1 MTKFYALL
9 LSLLLLLLLMSHGLK
24 AQTLAEKTKGLQKFE
39 GFFPFYWDEKTGR
52 ILLEIDKL
60 DQEILYVSSLPH
72 GVGSNDLGLDR
83 GQIGQTRIVKF
94 VRSGPKILLLQ
105 PNYDFRAVSSNP
117 DERKSVEEAFARSV
131 IWGFKAEAREG
142 NRVLVDLTP
151 FLLRDSHQLGDKL
164 EEMKQGSY
172 KADESRSALFLPN
185 TKGFPQNSEFEAMVT
200 LVGKA
205 KGREISSV
213 TPDPSALTV
222 HLHHSFIQLPDSNY
236 QPRAFD
242 PRAGFYAN
250 EFADY
255 ATPINQPLMQRQ
267 LVRHRLRKQ
276 NPAAAVSEAVE
287 PLVYYLDRGAP
298 EPVRSAL
305 LEGAAWW
312 NQAFEAAGY
321 RNAFQ
326 VKLLPEDADAM
337 DIRYNVIQWVHRSTR
352 GWSYGASIVDPR
364 TGEIIKG
371 QVSLGS
377 LRVRQDYLI
386 AEGLLQPYGDDG
398 QPTNPAMLQMAVA
411 RLRQLAAH
419 EVGHTLGLYH
429 NYAASPQERASVM
442 DYPMPRILL
451 RPDGSIDL
459 SQAYAAGIG
468 SWDKRAILYGYQD
481 FGSAAAETAALPA
494 IMRQTLAEGFAFMA
508 DADARAAGGAH
519 PAAHLW
525 DDGAN
530 AADEL
535 NRLMDM
541 RGQLLARF
549 SEKALAPGQPMA
561 LLEEV
566 LVPIYLLQRYQVE
579 AAAKQ
584 VGGLYYTYA
593 LKGDGQTI
601 TKLVPPAEQWKAV
614 EALLRTISPRELAL
628 PEELL
633 AKIPPRPVNYGRSRE
648 TFPTRTGLTFD
659 ALGAAESAAVTT
671 LEFLLNPQRAAR
683 LEDYHARHPTQPGL
697 SAVLDKLLAA
707 TWRASPE
714 TGSAGKLQQLVQ
726 LLTLRQLLTLAAT
739 PTAPMGVRA
748 MATLK
753 VEELKSQLEKSQKS
767 TKNESQRATAL
778 LALRTIAQFEE
789 TPGKFEP
796 TPALTMPDGAPI
808 GSDDCGVW

>member
-1 MTKFYALL
+1 MLKRYSLL
-9 LSLLLLLLLMSHGLK
+9 LSLLLLAAPGLR
-24 AQTLAEKTKGLQKFE
+24 AQTLAEKTKGFQKSA
-39 GFFPFYWDEKTGR
+39 GFFPFYWDEKGGR

-60 DQEILYVSSLPH
+60 DQEILYVSSLPS

-105 PNYDFRAVSSNP
+105 PNYDYRAVSPNP
-117 DERKSVEEAFARSV
+117 DERQSVEQAFAQSV
-131 IWGFKAEAREG
+131 IWGFKAEAQEG
-142 NRVLVDLTP
+142 NRVLIDLTP
-151 FLLRDSHQLGDKL
+151 FLLRDSHQLADKL
-164 EEMKQGSY
+164 EELKQGSY
-172 KADESRSALFLPN
+172 KAEESRSAVFMPR
-185 TKGFPQNSEFEAMVT
+185 TKGFPQNSEFEAIVT

-222 HLHHSFIQLPDSNY
+222 HLHHSFIQLPDAGY

-242 PRAGFYAN
+242 PRAGYYAN
-250 EFADY
+250 EFLDY
-255 ATPINQPLMQRQ
+255 ATPIDQPLVQRQ
-267 LVRHRLRKQ
+267 LMRHRLRKKD
-276 NPAAAVSEAVE
+276 PAAAVSEAVE
-287 PLVYYLDRGAP
+287 PIVYYLDRGAP

-326 VKLLPEDADAM
+326 VKLLPEGADPM
-337 DIRYNVIQWVHRSTR
+337 DIRYNLIQWVHRSTR

-377 LRVRQDYLI
+377 LRVRQDFLI
-386 AEGLLQPYGDDG
+386 AEGLLQPYEEG

-429 NYAASPQERASVM
+429 NYAASTQERASVM

-451 RPDGSIDL
+451 GADGSVDL
-459 SQAYAAGIG
+459 SQAYATGIG

-481 FGSAAAETAALPA
+481 FGPAADEAAALQA
-494 IMRQTLAEGFAFMA
+494 IMRQTLAEGYAFIS
-508 DADARAAGGAH
+508 DADARAPGGAH

-525 DDGAN
+525 DDGPN
-530 AADEL
+530 AAREL
-535 NRLMDM
+535 NRLMDI
-541 RGQLLARF
+541 RRKLLDGF
-549 SEKALAPGQPMA
+549 SEKALAPGRPLAQ
-561 LLEEV
+561 LEEV

-584 VGGLYYTYA
+584 IGGLYYTYA
-593 LKGDGQTI
+593 VKGDGQPI
-601 TKLVPPAEQWKAV
+601 TRLLAPAEQWEAV
-614 EALLRTISPRELAL
+614 EALLRTLSPRELAL
-628 PEELL
+628 SEELL

-648 TFPTRTGLTFD
+648 TFPARTGLTFD
-659 ALGAAESAAVTT
+659 PLAAAESAATTT
-671 LEFLLNPQRAAR
+671 LEFLLHPERAAR
-683 LEDYHARHPTQPGL
+683 LEQYHARHAEQPGL

-707 TWRASPE
+707 TWGRAPE
-714 TGSAGKLQQLVQ
+714 TGPAGELQRLVQ
-726 LLTLRQLLTLAAT
+726 TLTLRQLLTLAAAPQA
-739 PTAPMGVRA
+739 PTGVRA
-748 MATLK
+748 LTALK
-753 VEELKSQLEKSQKS
+753 VEELKKRLEKLRK
-767 TKNESQRATAL
+767 TGANENVRATAL
-778 LALRTIAQFEE
+778 AALRTIREFEE
-789 TPGKFEP
+789 NPEKFQP
-796 TPALTMPDGAPI
+796 APALSMPDGSPI
-808 GSDDCGVW
+808 GSDDCGAW